1 MKGRRER
8 GKGGEEKGEG
18 GGEKEEREEE
28 RKERKEERKERKE
41 EREVENPLCHCHF
54 IHLVSCIHHS
64 CTQNAI
70 RVHCCCYDDTMQRP
84 AS

>member
-8 GKGGEEKGEG
+8 GEGGGEKGEG

-28 RKERKEERKERKE
+28 RKE
-41 EREVENPLCHCHF
+41 EREVEREEKRKEENPLCHCHF
-54 IHLVSCIHHS
+54 IHLVSCSYHS
-64 CTQNAI
+64 CTRNAI